1 MAQGIP
7 DEMLM
12 NSALIK
18 KLAEGAKD
26 SAVTQGVLMRLQETP
41 NSSEVR
47 IIHTLSVYSTIAVDD
62 FTARLFKIHQQ
73 ILKEGRSQV
82 CQHSRDDTGVRGELR
97 RQRLPVGRLA
107 D

>member
-1 MAQGIP
+1 MAQGLP

-18 KLAEGAKD
+18 KLAEEAKD

-47 IIHTLSVYSTIAVDD
+47 IIHTCSM
-62 FTARLFKIHQQ
+62 
-73 ILKEGRSQV
+73 
-82 CQHSRDDTGVRGELR
+82 
-97 RQRLPVGRLA
+97 
-107 D
+107 